1 MCGFSQDPYWNLQ
14 VLQRER
20 MVCLYFQYVSRVLL
34 FHVPDHDTSLRWNYY
49 RVTAQKKNSTKS
61 CKYKENR
68 GSSICSRS
76 LWSPRKF
83 FKATHWKK
91 KCLSPN
97 QCFPSTRILK
107 NDAKRSKPLLH
118 CRFRQQQPTSNSKI
132 FFPPQQLQV
141 KNNDLGNNL
150 SMPLSRIW
158 DVYSHGRQKFIA
170 PALVLILV
178 FTEPGGDHL
187 MASRFESSW
196 DQSLWGYQIL
206 YMG

>member
-1 MCGFSQDPYWNLQ
+1 MAFLKTHTEIY
-14 VLQRER
+14 
-20 MVCLYFQYVSRVLL
+20 
-34 FHVPDHDTSLRWNYY
+34 
-49 RVTAQKKNSTKS
+49 
-61 CKYKENR
+61 
-68 GSSICSRS
+68 
-76 LWSPRKF
+76 KF
-83 FKATHWKK
+83 FRGKEWFAYIFNMFQESCFSMCLIMTLLWGEITIEWQHKKKTPQNLASTRRIGGPASAVGICRLPESSLKQHTEKK

-170 PALVLILV
+170 PALVLILA

>member
-1 MCGFSQDPYWNLQ
+1 MAFLKTHTEIYKFFRGKEWFAYIFNMFQESCFSMCLIMTLLWGEITIEWQHKKKTPQNLASTRRIGGPASAVGICRLPESSLKQ
-14 VLQRER
+14 HTEKKSVLA
-20 MVCLYFQYVSRVLL
+20 LISVSRAQEFWRMMLNEVN
-34 FHVPDHDTSLRWNYY
+34 HYY
-49 RVTAQKKNSTKS
+49 TVGFFNS
-61 CKYKENR
+61 NPPA
-68 GSSICSRS
+68 I
-76 LWSPRKF
+76 
-83 FKATHWKK
+83 A
-91 KCLSPN
+91 
-97 QCFPSTRILK
+97 
-107 NDAKRSKPLLH
+107 
-118 CRFRQQQPTSNSKI
+118 RF

-170 PALVLILV
+170 PALVLILA